1 MYLLTN
7 HIHCSNALT
16 DVYGIAD
23 ELNALVAA
31 GGYDALLEGM
41 PDRWVDDLTI
51 AGTPEECAAK
61 IAGFYDAGAHSVA
74 LFPVATDRV
83 DQIIR
88 MTADEVMPHLL
99 GR

>member
-1 MYLLTN
+1 M
-7 HIHCSNALT
+7 T

-31 GGYDALLEGM
+31 GGYQALLEGM
-41 PDRWVDDLTI
+41 PDQWVDDLTI

-61 IAGFYDAGAHSVA
+61 IEGFYGAGADSVA
-74 LFPVATDRV
+74 LYPVAADRV

-88 MTADEVMPHLL
+88 ITADEVMPHLRMPS
-99 GR
+99 GGGGGQG